1 MLPKEDIEVKW
12 NDLVKYKMNSK
23 CRSARRKLKE
33 KTGGVKKEEENEEM
47 VAKAEGKENSDE
59 VNS

>member
-23 CRSARRKLKE
+23 CPSARRKLKE
-33 KTGGVKKEEENEEM
+33 KAGGVKKENEDME
-47 VAKAEGKENSDE
+47 AKAEGKENSDQ
-59 VNS
+59 

>member
-33 KTGGVKKEEENEEM
+33 KAGGVKKEEDEDME
-47 VAKAEGKENSDE
+47 AKAEGKENSDQ
-59 VNS
+59 